1 MRIRNIDIRENRPP
15 ARISAPAAALVLA
28 LVMAACGGGET
39 TGDTG
44 AGQTAV
50 EETPSGGGEAAV
62 TVTEADAEEQP
73 ETLGEYLGYDFD
85 DPDAQAARDADNRRR
100 TEEIVARC
108 MAEEGFEYIPAVRP
122 FSPSAYAALDEEE
135 YAREAGFGITTWYG
149 REIEPA
155 PEDDWVDPNIAIVEA
170 MSDSERKAYR
180 AAHFGE
186 VTERVDADPESGAAI
201 EEAWGGGCTGQAYR
215 EVYGGQDEMWE
226 QIAPMLEEM
235 YQRALADPRYQAA
248 NDGWAACMSDRGYR
262 YDSIDQMYG
271 EIYDDFGGR
280 FEEIVGSEGG
290 WVNPFEGWSEERV
303 DAFLAENSQEEI
315 DDFYEQ
321 AQSEARAAVDQDAL
335 AALQQEE
342 RDLAVADY
350 ECAQDIRG
358 VVEEIQ
364 QEYERRFISENR
376 DLLEQLRG

>member
-15 ARISAPAAALVLA
+15 ARVSVPAAALVLA

-39 TGDTG
+39 TGETT
-44 AGQTAV
+44 GQTAV

-108 MAEEGFEYIPAVRP
+108 MAEEGFEYIPRSAP
-122 FSPSAYAALDEEE
+122 SPHPPTRRST
-135 YAREAGFGITTWYG
+135 RRSTPGEAGFGITTWYG

-235 YQRALADPRYQAA
+235 YQRALADPATRRPTMDGRPACPTAAIDTTASTRCTARYTMTSAA
-248 NDGWAACMSDRGYR
+248 ASKRSSVR
-262 YDSIDQMYG
+262 
-271 EIYDDFGGR
+271 R
-280 FEEIVGSEGG
+280 
-290 WVNPFEGWSEERV
+290 
-303 DAFLAENSQEEI
+303 
-315 DDFYEQ
+315 
-321 AQSEARAAVDQDAL
+321 EA
-335 AALQQEE
+335 
-342 RDLAVADY
+342 
-350 ECAQDIRG
+350 G
-358 VVEEIQ
+358 
-364 QEYERRFISENR
+364 
-376 DLLEQLRG
+376 